1 MNPLVQVIGAL
12 LIIAFVAGTG
22 YSLLYNYKA
31 AKDNVGLVTKLNE
44 QHKIDVDNMKKIT
57 KDTNA
62 NDKVLADNYDTLR
75 QKIDENQIEILQFID
90 MKQADLLNRMN
101 MDKVNRRLDHSEANM
116 LKQLVHRE
124 IAILKVLVKTE
135 GKLMQQID
143 AVNNQTLDSVEA
155 RYAQMRKQIDDNAK
169 RMTTLLAN
177 YKVANESNVNAL
189 RDAINQLDIMAEAL
203 QNQQNA
209 LLSKLNTTSTNFGA
223 LKDDVKNRFDY
234 LLNMWNGEHTSQ
246 EYQMS
251 QALTQNIYVNKN
263 SLYIGVGTL
272 NPGAKL
278 DIKDSGDTRT
288 RTTGGTAGYEMCVG
302 GESLQC
308 ASLISDGLGKV
319 HMNSAADQNIMLQTG
334 ALKKK
339 GLGSVIVGTDTPPL
353 SLPHKLFVNGSIGA
367 TQGIEL
373 GMDPAYKKDATAGFI
388 GYNKASPDALDVMGA
403 GQTSSGRKL
412 KFWADAG
419 SSFNGTVSTD
429 SDLLVKGSATV
440 NGNVTV
446 GNQVTTNTANVKNAA
461 ITNLAATNIDVN
473 GTTNI
478 TGPFNIKT
486 QVTAFGDVKN
496 QNKWSI
502 SVAPSDGERKMAVAP
517 LGSDGN
523 PITGSQFEFRPDG
536 SIVSRG
542 NISAPSGSIDTVNS
556 GTVNVSG
563 KLNINNVVTSIGLAP
578 NRWLMHTSQTDT
590 SKRLMFAP
598 QSADGAGDWS
608 HQFELNPNGNLTV
621 PGVVISNDIV
631 SSSDSRLK
639 SNVQKIKGALD
650 KLKHIN
656 GYTFDK
662 QGAPARTTGVIA
674 QEVQCVLPEAV
685 HTKEDGY
692 LSVAYGN
699 MAGMIIEAI
708 KDLDA
713 KVRDLEREVKSAK

>member
-22 YSLLYNYKA
+22 YALLYNYKA

-44 QHKIDVDNMKKIT
+44 QHKIDADNMKKIT

-62 NDKVLADNYDTLR
+62 NDKILADNYDSLR

-101 MDKVNRRLDHSEANM
+101 MDKVNRRLDQSEANM
-116 LKQLVHRE
+116 LKQLVQRE
-124 IAILKVLVKTE
+124 IAVLKVLVKTE

-143 AVNNQTLDSVEA
+143 SVNNQTIDQVEA

-169 RMTTLLAN
+169 KMTTLLAN

-189 RDAINQLDIMAEAL
+189 RDAINQLDIMAESL
-203 QNQQNA
+203 QNQQNV
-209 LLSKLNTTSTNFGA
+209 LLSNLNKTTTNFGT
-223 LKDDVKNRFDY
+223 LRDDVKNRFDY

-278 DIKDSGDTRT
+278 DVKDSGDTRT

-302 GESLQC
+302 GDSLQC
-308 ASLISDGLGKV
+308 ASLVSDGLGKV
-319 HMNSAADQNIMLQTG
+319 SMNSATNQNIMLQTG
-334 ALKKK
+334 ALKKS
-339 GLGSVIVGTDTPPL
+339 GLGSVVVGTDTPPL
-353 SLPHKLFVNGSIGA
+353 SLPHKFFVNGSIGA

-373 GMDPAYKKDATAGFI
+373 GMDPGYKKDANAGFI
-388 GYNKASPDALDVMGA
+388 GYNTASPDALDVMGA
-403 GQTSSGRKL
+403 GQTASGRKI

-419 SSFNGTVSTD
+419 SSFNGNVSTD
-429 SDLLVKGSATV
+429 ADLLVKGSATV
-440 NGNVTV
+440 SGNMNV
-446 GNQVTTNTANVKNAA
+446 GNQVNTNTANIKNASV
-461 ITNLAATNIDVN
+461 TNLAATNVDVS

-478 TGPFNIKT
+478 NGLFNIKT
-486 QVTAFGDVKN
+486 PVTSFGDVKN

-502 SVAPSDGERKMAVAP
+502 SVPPSDGERKMAVAP

-523 PITGSQFEFRPDG
+523 PVTGSQFEFRPDG
-536 SIVSRG
+536 SIVMRG
-542 NISAPSGSIDTVNS
+542 NIAAPSAGIDTVNAA
-556 GTVNVSG
+556 TVNVNG
-563 KLNINNVVTSIGLAP
+563 KLNINNQLTSVGLAP
-578 NRWLMHTSQTDT
+578 NKWLMHVSQTDAA
-590 SKRLMFAP
+590 KRMFFSP
-598 QSADGAGDWS
+598 QNPDGTEDYG
-608 HQFELNPNGNLTV
+608 HRFELNPNGNLTV
-621 PGVVISNDIV
+621 PGVVVSSDIV

-639 SNVQKIKGALD
+639 SNVQKIKGSLD

-662 QGAPARTTGVIA
+662 QGAPSRSTGVIA
-674 QEVQCVLPEAV
+674 QEVKSVLPEAV

-708 KDLDA
+708 KDLDE
-713 KVRDLEREVKSAK
+713 KVSDLEREVKSAK